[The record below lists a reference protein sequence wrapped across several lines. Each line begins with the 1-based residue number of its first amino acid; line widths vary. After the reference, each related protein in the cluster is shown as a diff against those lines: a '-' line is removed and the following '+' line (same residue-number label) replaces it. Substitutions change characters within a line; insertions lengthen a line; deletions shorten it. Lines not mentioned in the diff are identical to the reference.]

1 METRGLRSLFVTGT
15 DTDAG
20 KTWVTGGIAA
30 ELRRRGLDILPAKP
44 VQTGCVNGNA
54 PDLDLALSL
63 CGAAVSRELRALL
76 CPVRFSTPCSPDLA
90 AELEGA
96 SIDLANLVSSMKELA
111 ASRSLIAEGA
121 GGVLVPLGG
130 GRTMMD
136 LMAGLG
142 WPVVLVVRNRLGCIN
157 HSLLSLRALKAA
169 GLAVAGVV
177 MNQADPPEE
186 PVSSANARA
195 IEEYGGTPVIGR
207 IQYSPE
213 GVSADMFRE
222 TAHRLERLLG

>member
-1 METRGLRSLFVTGT
+1 MRSIFVTGT

-20 KTWVTGGIAA
+20 KTWVTGGVAA
-30 ELRRRGLDILPAKP
+30 ELRRRSLDVLPAKP

-63 CGAAVSRELRALL
+63 CGAEVPRELKRQL
-76 CPVRFSTPCSPDLA
+76 CPVCFSTPCSPDLA

-96 SIDLANLVSSMKELA
+96 SIDLPKLVSSMRELA
-111 ASRSLIAEGA
+111 SKRTVIAEGA

-130 GRTMMD
+130 GMTMLD
-136 LMAGLG
+136 LMKELG

-157 HSLLSLRALKAA
+157 HSLLSLRILKAA
-169 GLAVAGVV
+169 GLEVAGVV

-186 PVSSANARA
+186 PVSSANVRA
-195 IEEYGGTPVIGR
+195 IEEYGETPVIGR
-207 IQYSPE
+207 IPFSPD
-213 GVSADMFRE
+213 GVSAEMFRE
-222 TAHRLERLLG
+222 TADRLERLSK